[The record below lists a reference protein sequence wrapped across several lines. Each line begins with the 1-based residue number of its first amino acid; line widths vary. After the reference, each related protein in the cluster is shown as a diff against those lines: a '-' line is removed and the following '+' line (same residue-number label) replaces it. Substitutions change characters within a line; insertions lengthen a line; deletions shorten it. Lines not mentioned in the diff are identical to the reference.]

1 MLGQLDRSIWT
12 GKPDKDREE
21 RLRHDSNN
29 RTASGSGGLWSRWLG
44 QNSQNR
50 TAETGL
56 PGQDS
61 LNMTAET

>member
-1 MLGQLDRSIWT
+1 MPGQLDRSFWT

-29 RTASGSGGLWSRWLG
+29 RTGASGGLWSRLLG
-44 QNSQNR
+44 QYSQNR

-61 LNMTAET
+61 LDMTAET